1 MKTLVVYFSRDG
13 HTKKIAEQIAEKLNA
28 DIEAI
33 KESTNR
39 KGIIG
44 WLKSG
49 AESARGKVPEI
60 NTLSNDVESYD
71 LVVVGT
77 PVWAGTVASPV
88 RGFLSQYRESI
99 KEAAF
104 FCTMGSSEG
113 RTFDEMKEL
122 SGKEPKAVSSYTAK
136 AINTGEY
143 LSSLEK
149 YLETLG

>member
-71 LVVVGT
+71 LVVVG
-77 PVWAGTVASPV
+77 PLYG
-88 RGFLSQYRESI
+88 RE
-99 KEAAF
+99 
-104 FCTMGSSEG
+104 
-113 RTFDEMKEL
+113 
-122 SGKEPKAVSSYTAK
+122 P
-136 AINTGEY
+136 
-143 LSSLEK
+143 
-149 YLETLG
+149 